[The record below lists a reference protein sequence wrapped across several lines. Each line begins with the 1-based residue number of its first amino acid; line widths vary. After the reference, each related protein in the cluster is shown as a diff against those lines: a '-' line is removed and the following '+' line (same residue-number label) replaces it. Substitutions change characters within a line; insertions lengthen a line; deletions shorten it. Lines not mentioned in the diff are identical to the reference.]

1 MKANT
6 NVEWLRMSIGER
18 ASAVIAPTCVLI
30 AATAGVVG
38 GFVWLDKTRNDH
50 ALTNVGLPLFVFGI
64 NIDLAI
70 QGGRAKTN
78 KAIVQNPPQ
87 GMHFS
92 KRGGIEVILIPAGKF
107 RMGDDDDV
115 NGNKRHNVFLDSYVI
130 GKAPVTV
137 GQFKAYCK
145 DAHIDFSKY
154 KSPFWGWIDDHPMVN
169 VRWQEA
175 RDFCIWAGGD
185 LPTEAQ
191 WEKAA
196 RGSDGRKYPWGFKWD
211 GSRLHWSSDGHPT
224 SAKMTASVNAHPNG
238 ASPYGCLDMAGN
250 VFQWCL
256 DRWALVPTNSDTRNP
271 KGPSTGKGRLVRG
284 GSWDMTDPVFF
295 QCSFREATSPRDWQ
309 DRLGFRFAAIP

>member
-1 MKANT
+1 VAFWNQLFGIALAVFFGGAKGASWPMKANT

-107 RMGDDDDV
+107 RMGDQS
-115 NGNKRHNVFLDSYVI
+115 LL
-130 GKAPVTV
+130 
-137 GQFKAYCK
+137 Q
-145 DAHIDFSKY
+145 
-154 KSPFWGWIDDHPMVN
+154 
-169 VRWQEA
+169 
-175 RDFCIWAGGD
+175 
-185 LPTEAQ
+185 
-191 WEKAA
+191 
-196 RGSDGRKYPWGFKWD
+196 GRPH
-211 GSRLHWSSDGHPT
+211 RLL
-224 SAKMTASVNAHPNG
+224 K
-238 ASPYGCLDMAGN
+238 
-250 VFQWCL
+250 
-256 DRWALVPTNSDTRNP
+256 
-271 KGPSTGKGRLVRG
+271 
-284 GSWDMTDPVFF
+284 
-295 QCSFREATSPRDWQ
+295 
-309 DRLGFRFAAIP
+309 I